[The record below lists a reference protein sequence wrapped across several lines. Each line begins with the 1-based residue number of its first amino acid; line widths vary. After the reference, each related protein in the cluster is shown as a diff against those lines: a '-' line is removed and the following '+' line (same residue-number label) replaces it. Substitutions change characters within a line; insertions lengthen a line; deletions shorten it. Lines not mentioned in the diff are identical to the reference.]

1 MIELVE
7 DIICIILLVLL
18 PDILLEKFGLY
29 AAMYA
34 LIEEREENSGADE

>member
-1 MIELVE
+1 MAKFVE

-34 LIEEREENSGADE
+34 LIEERRE